1 MDKWPDV
8 EGCNFASTKIQKHDM
23 GNVRGKRGWFGRV
36 HETLRRRLKR
46 LLPFLCPLLFP
57 HPATEITLF
66 CITLKT
72 NC

>member
-1 MDKWPDV
+1 MDKCSYV